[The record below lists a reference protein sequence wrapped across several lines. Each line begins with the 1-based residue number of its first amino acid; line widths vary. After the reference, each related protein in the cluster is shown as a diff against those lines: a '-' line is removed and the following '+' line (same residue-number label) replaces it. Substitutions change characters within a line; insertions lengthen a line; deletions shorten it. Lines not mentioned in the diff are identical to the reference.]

1 MSFLT
6 DHLRDTDVPQTYFQ
20 HGRFAFTRSVRLI
33 VAGLAGVIHAI
44 FPWWFTFYTSEKI
57 VMTYVE
63 VKASGRHD
71 DLLVK
76 YGLMDEGWLTP
87 WEGDTTPPSRMGAT
101 RNDPGC

>member
-71 DLLVK
+71 DLIEK
-76 YGLMDEGWLTP
+76 YGLGR
-87 WEGDTTPPSRMGAT
+87 TTKLRERFGYGA
-101 RNDPGC
+101 NWDHPGC